1 MKRIFL
7 AFALSGALGMALLGS
22 ASSAMATCAPGTVG
36 AAILGNY
43 AIKIVGAGVDTG
55 ISGDPVPN
63 PIVGIGVIAVDGAC
77 DVTGGELIYNDGGT
91 ITGPANDAP
100 PRNAVVAFSGSLSA
114 NISAGTSYSLN
125 TNNTGFLSLID
136 TAFGMNGGHPV
147 TFGIT
152 VESGGAE
159 FRGVRINGGVAAGSP
174 PPDDAPLT
182 ILGERQGSATPGTPA
197 LTTATFENPFAIQC
211 DNIGTTSTGLGLG
224 YQPLSGTVQEHPFP
238 PLGTDSI
245 VVNSNLWFN
254 NNGGTINGTTLVSP
268 NGGAFLCDV
277 GGDLV
282 GPTILPSGFGAP
294 SLVDGTQNTDGL
306 FEDNFGCPIV
316 ANTDSSWVLWGSSYQ
331 NAFTIVTGVKVPGK
345 DYAPVT
351 SVESCTAGKT
361 IVGGTD
367 HLAPSPVTLH
377 STGAPATITI
387 TNDSASPM
395 DYASITLSS
404 ALSGFVTI
412 TGGTCTTS
420 AGSIPSDTLTF
431 GPGSCTITLADTG
444 THCAATGPDHI
455 TGSATPGP
463 GLGTLTVALNDHLI
477 AGTTED
483 INGAEVAVTCTH

>member
-1 MKRIFL
+1 
-7 AFALSGALGMALLGS
+7 MALLGS

-91 ITGPANDAP
+91 ITGPANDP
-100 PRNAVVAFSGSLSA
+100 SPRNAVVAFSGSLSA

-254 NNGGTINGTTLVSP
+254 SNGGTINGTTLVSP